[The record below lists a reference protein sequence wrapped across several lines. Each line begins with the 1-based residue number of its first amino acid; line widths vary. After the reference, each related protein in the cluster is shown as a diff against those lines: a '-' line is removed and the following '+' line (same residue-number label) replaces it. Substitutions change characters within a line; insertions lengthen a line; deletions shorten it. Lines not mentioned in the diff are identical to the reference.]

1 MRSIQF
7 ITIIMCLTI
16 LTLFLLTLSLNYKT
30 YFLSKI
36 NEDYF
41 ITFVDLLALL
51 ISAFANIIWGFLID
65 KVNFKILF
73 ALIYF
78 FSGVGAI
85 VLPVSAADKIS
96 FSLVYVITMVF
107 DKGALVVI
115 GPALIK
121 IFGDEIGHQLFPL
134 TYISSLLSV
143 IIGPVS

>member
-1 MRSIQF
+1 
-7 ITIIMCLTI
+7 MCLTI

-51 ISAFANIIWGFLID
+51 ISAFANVIWGFLID

-78 FSGVGAI
+78 FSGLGALA
-85 VLPVSAADKIS
+85 LPISATSKIS
-96 FSLVYVITMVF
+96 FSLVYITTMVF
-107 DKGALVVI
+107 DKGALVII

-134 TYISSLLSV
+134 TYISSLFSIV
-143 IIGPVS
+143 FGPVS

>member
-1 MRSIQF
+1 
-7 ITIIMCLTI
+7 MCLTI

-85 VLPVSAADKIS
+85 VLPVSATDKIS